1 MEDLENAGPSSA
13 AEAKGFDHDK
23 KEQVVET
30 SETQIITT
38 PGSSSARLSERIT
51 KRLEAWSVESRGTIL
66 FFVFLK
72 T

>member
-1 MEDLENAGPSSA
+1 MEDLENAGVSSA

-23 KEQVVET
+23 KEQVVES

-38 PGSSSARLSERIT
+38 PGSSSARLSERIA
-51 KRLEAWSVESRGTIL
+51 KKLDAWSVESRGTIS